1 MGKSINYLK
10 EYRKIINAEVNRE
23 KSKALSSIIC
33 FVLVVAAY
41 FSNLSFLGFLMPVVF
56 TPYALDFLSH
66 RKIKGKVRELGFD
79 SIKDFKECVD
89 GARECL
95 EIRSVPDELMYEE
108 QNRIIGEFVK
118 GKKERRWKDV
128 PEMFKGG
135 GIYIAPPTKFQL
147 NRIMETALSDD
158 DDYEED

>member
-33 FVLVVAAY
+33 FVLVAVAY

-56 TPYALDFLSH
+56 TPYPLDFLSH

-79 SIKDFKECVD
+79 SIKEFKECVD
-89 GARECL
+89 GTREYL
-95 EIRSVPDELMYEE
+95 ETKSVPDELMAEE
-108 QNRIIGEFVK
+108 QNRIIEDFVK
-118 GKKERRWKDV
+118 GKKERKWKDV
-128 PEMFKGG
+128 PEMFEGG
-135 GIYIAPPTKFQL
+135 GISVAPPTKFRW
-147 NRIMETALSDD
+147 NGMMELALSDD
-158 DDYEED
+158 NDDED